1 MSVTH
6 SVESV
11 TDANECPL
19 REMKHNKFYL
29 AIPAYMYVPANNSIL
44 TVRPV

>member
-19 REMKHNKFYL
+19 REMKQQVYL
-29 AIPAYMYVPANNSIL
+29 AIPAYMYVSANNSIL
-44 TVRPV
+44 TVRLV